1 MKEIVKYRFEY
12 ITGSLESATGDSK
25 RLIRKWIKTDVTDI
39 LEEGVEAFRTRERK
53 YLLKYYWYLLE

>member
-12 ITGSLESATGDSK
+12 ITGSLESATEDSK